1 MTFASDSLGV
11 LPRHHEHRVALLRRV
26 ADERVL
32 GLQVEDVVLVDA
44 GRNEQEGTRVDLGRQ
59 RLVLDQLEQPVL
71 VDDRALAGRDVPA
84 DVERRLV
91 GLRDLAAL
99 QVGQQV
105 PEAGLQ
111 ALAAGLEQ
119 RLLRLRVGRQEVRR
133 RGRLDPLLHGELDA
147 LLGLAIHLDRVGHLV
162 QELGVEQVRAGIQRR
177 ERILLPRR
185 VGEAR
190 VLDRL
195 ARLVGMLEERR
206 PHRAHALQVVLLQV
220 EQALRRQRH
229 HRVRGALAR
238 RREPGQRKPER
249 LRSVVRLRLGLV
261 LPLLASADRTRPRA
275 RRRAQRPR
283 AGSTG
288 ASLDCATALGFA
300 RRAAGAAALRDRGD
314 RPAVL
319 RVAIS
324 IPPWVSRS
332 SGPARLPPD
341 SPRPDAGGQTGL
353 PSGRLMPVTS
363 ASIHAGSIQTSA
375 AWRPVTRSRRK
386 L

>member
-1 MTFASDSLGV
+1 MQG
-11 LPRHHEHRVALLRRV
+11 
-26 ADERVL
+26 
-32 GLQVEDVVLVDA
+32 
-44 GRNEQEGTRVDLGRQ
+44 GTSRKRTRKDLGRQ
-59 RLVLDQLEQPVL
+59 RLVLDQLEQLVL
-71 VDDRALAGRDVPA
+71 VDDRALAGRHVAA
-84 DVERRLV
+84 DLERRLV
-91 GLRDLAAL
+91 RLRDLAAL
-99 QVGQQV
+99 QIAQQV

-119 RLLRLRVGRQEVRR
+119 RLLRLRVGRQEVRG

-162 QELGVEQVRAGIQRR
+162 QELGVEQVRARIQRR

-185 VGEAR
+185 VGETR

-238 RREPGQRKPER
+238 RREPGQRKRER
-249 LRSVVRLRLGLV
+249 LRTVVRLRRGLAPCV
-261 LPLLASADRTRPRA
+261 DRSVGRPPA
-275 RRRAQRPR
+275 RRRAPRQPPGSGPPRIARP
-283 AGSTG
+283 S
-288 ASLDCATALGFA
+288 
-300 RRAAGAAALRDRGD
+300 
-314 RPAVL
+314 
-319 RVAIS
+319 
-324 IPPWVSRS
+324 WVSRDA
-332 SGPARLPPD
+332 PRARLPCGI
-341 SPRPDAGGQTGL
+341 GGIDPPSCVL
-353 PSGRLMPVTS
+353 PSPYLRGCPARQRWRDCRPILRGRALGVKPGFRSLMRVMA
-363 ASIHAGSIQTSA
+363 ASRHAGSIQTSA